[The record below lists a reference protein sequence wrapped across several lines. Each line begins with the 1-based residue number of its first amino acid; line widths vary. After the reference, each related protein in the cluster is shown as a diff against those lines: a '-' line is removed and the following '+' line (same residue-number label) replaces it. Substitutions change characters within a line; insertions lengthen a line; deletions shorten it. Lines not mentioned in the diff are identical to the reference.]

1 MGNVSH
7 RVPSIHPM
15 LAAAPRNVVI
25 HNPEF
30 AKWAGSEMG
39 DQAALDGAKAL
50 AMTAVDYLLSAELQ
64 ADASKAFDVS
74 KGLSD

>member
-15 LAAAPRNVVI
+15 LAAAPIHCTI

-30 AKWAGSEMG
+30 TKWAGSEMG
-39 DQAALDGAKAL
+39 DSAALDGAKAL
-50 AMTAVDYLLSAELQ
+50 AMTAIDFLCDEDLQ
-64 ADASKAFDVS
+64 KRSRSWFEADATNDT
-74 KGLSD
+74 